1 MKTIKILLFLLIGFS
16 PILFVACEKNPDD
29 KTINIFSVQDDK
41 TLGLQTK
48 TEIFNDP
55 VNFPILDSVQYAD
68 AYTYLRGIVKSIL
81 DADKVY
87 YKDEFPW
94 ETYIIK
100 DDNVLNA
107 FCAPGGY
114 IFVYTGLIKYL
125 DSEDELAGV
134 LGHEIAHADRRHTTD
149 QLTKQ
154 YGVGVLLDVVFGRD
168 NNALKNIVG
177 NLLSLKY
184 SRTDETE
191 ADKYSV
197 IYLCPTQYK
206 ADGAAGFFKKLI
218 DNGQGTGNFEFLST
232 HPNPDNRVENIQKEK
247 TDRNCSGTETLIE
260 RYNNF
265 KNVLLP

>member
-48 TEIFNDP
+48 TEIFKDP
-55 VNFPILDSVQYAD
+55 VNFPILDSIQYAD

-168 NNALKNIVG
+168 NNALKNIVS

-191 ADKYSV
+191 AEV
-197 IYLCPTQYK
+197 
-206 ADGAAGFFKKLI
+206 
-218 DNGQGTGNFEFLST
+218 
-232 HPNPDNRVENIQKEK
+232 
-247 TDRNCSGTETLIE
+247 GTETWSGVGIGIALA
-260 RYNNF
+260 
-265 KNVLLP
+265 

>member
-29 KTINIFSVQDDK
+29 KTINIFSVEDDK

-55 VNFPILDSVQYAD
+55 VNFPILDSIQYAD

-168 NNALKNIVG
+168 NNALKNIVS

-197 IYLCPTQYK
+197 IYLCPTQYR

-218 DNGQGTGNFEFLST
+218 DSGQGTGNFEFLST
-232 HPNPDNRVENIQKEK
+232 HPNPDNRVENIEKEK
-247 TDRNCSGTETLIE
+247 TDRNCPGTDIFTE